1 MPVASNTNTT
11 TNAVNR
17 DYAVPTFEALES
29 SDGGFSNASVGYAG
43 TASDGLTMLDNSH
56 ALTRRMPP
64 RPTGT

>member
-1 MPVASNTNTT
+1 M

-17 DYAVPTFEALES
+17 DYAVKTYMALES

-43 TASDGLTMLDNSH
+43 SASDGLTMLDTSH
-56 ALTRRMPP
+56 ALTSQYAP